1 MTTVLPDN
9 IYPKNGEIHIIYSL
23 KMGEKYKELN
33 LRHFKMVVIHEFDL
47 RHEELLACYADKW
60 IKTIEEICKINRHN

>member
-33 LRHFKMVVIHEFDL
+33 LRHFKMAVIHEFDL
-47 RHEELLACYADKW
+47 RHE
-60 IKTIEEICKINRHN
+60 